1 MGEDRIMKLGLAL
14 AAVTLGLF
22 LEGSPSSRA
31 AERDGFEHG
40 FATNNGVRL
49 HYATAGKG
57 PLVVFLHG
65 FPDFWFTWR
74 RQMELLKGEHQ
85 VVAFDLRGYNLSD
98 KPKGVAAYGMGE
110 LVSDVEA
117 VIRHFGRENA
127 IVVGHDWGGAIAWQ
141 TAMTKPTLVSKLII
155 LNLPHPEGF
164 TRELAT
170 NPRQREN
177 SAYAR
182 FFQEEGSHLKVTPAQ
197 LAAWVKDPEAR
208 KEHVAA
214 LERSDLEGML
224 NFYKANYP
232 REPYLPPTPGSFP
245 RVKCSVLMIH
255 GLADTALLAGGLAGT
270 WDWVDQDLTL
280 VTIPGAGHFVQH
292 DATEKVNGAI
302 KGWLEMRGN

>member
-1 MGEDRIMKLGLAL
+1 MKSWFAL
-14 AAVTLGLF
+14 AAIFLGLTF
-22 LEGSPSSRA
+22 GGGATARA
-31 AERDGFEHG
+31 AAGDGFEHG

-49 HYATAGKG
+49 HCATAGTG

-74 RQMELLKGEHQ
+74 RQMELLRGGHQ

-98 KPKGVAAYGMGE
+98 KPKGVEAYGMGL

-117 VIRHFGRENA
+117 VIRHFGRESA

-141 TAMTKPTLVSKLII
+141 TAMTKPELVSKLVI

-164 TRELAT
+164 TRELAA
-170 NPRQREN
+170 NPKQREN

-182 FFQEEGSHLKVTPAQ
+182 FFQQEGSHLKVTPRQ

-208 KEHVAA
+208 KEQVAA

-245 RVKCSVLMIH
+245 RVKCPVLMIH

-292 DATEKVNGAI
+292 DAAEKVNRAI
-302 KGWLEMRGN
+302 KGWLAMQGE